1 MLFKQ
6 PDSCVTMPKLFR
18 SMKTALHQAVLDQ
31 RLHQV
36 RLLIKQRV
44 NVNIQDL
51 HGRTPLMVACFLDDE
66 TKAFKI
72 VRTLIRAGSCLDI
85 YDDFHRSA
93 LSYAALNG
101 LLNVLSFLLQL
112 DSCTD
117 FNEVDNNGSTLLHMA
132 AESGNPELVNFL
144 LDDFEKYHHHKI
156 DVENSEG
163 FTPFLLACK
172 NNNCASA
179 YILLT
184 KGKACIDVRD
194 HKENMNAVEWINVSQ
209 KSIFPTLK
217 SPVRNKTSS
226 IVHNA
231 PCLSREYTMYRRH
244 ITPICRHVGNNKP
257 TTFAGSYR
265 RMNNVH
271 LKQKE
276 RYLEGFV
283 DAREALLIEIAKI
296 NKERRPLSSES
307 NSSSVHLDLVN
318 QTCSTERTKTDLLLP
333 QLFQLYSEQLLENNT
348 QQLSALT
355 LTSSH
360 LKQSTTD

>member
-1 MLFKQ
+1 M
-6 PDSCVTMPKLFR
+6 TMPKLFR
-18 SMKTALHQAVLDQ
+18 SVKTALHQAVLDQ

-44 NVNIQDL
+44 NVNMQDL
-51 HGRTPLMVACFLDDE
+51 HGCTPLIVACFLDDE
-66 TKAFKI
+66 MKAFKI
-72 VRTLIRAGSCLDI
+72 VRALIRAGSRLDI

-93 LSYAALNG
+93 ISYAALNG
-101 LLNVLSFLLQL
+101 MLSVLSFLLQL

-117 FNEVDNNGSTLLHMA
+117 FNEVDHDGNTLLHMA

-144 LDDFEKYHHHKI
+144 LDDFEKYHHHEI

-163 FTPFLLACK
+163 LTPFLLACK
-172 NNNCASA
+172 NCNFTSA

-184 KGKACIDVRD
+184 KGKASIDVKD
-194 HKENMNAVEWINVSQ
+194 HRENMNAVEWINVSQ
-209 KSIFPTLK
+209 KSIFPKLK

-226 IVHNA
+226 VIQNA
-231 PCLSREYTMYRRH
+231 PNPSGEYTMYRRP

-257 TTFAGSYR
+257 STSFAGSYR
-265 RMNNVH
+265 RMNNIH

-283 DAREALLIEIAKI
+283 DAREVLLGEIAKI

-307 NSSSVHLDLVN
+307 NSSSVHFDLVN
-318 QTCSTERTKTDLLLP
+318 QTCSTGRTKTGLLLP

-348 QQLSALT
+348 QQLYTLT
-355 LTSSH
+355 LTSSR